1 MEKAGTGAG
10 KSGAVAR
17 ASGEFSGTSPAST
30 DFSARGQSSEDGAGE
45 SPQQQWE
52 VPSQPMGALGV
63 EALGQA
69 QMPTA
74 GAARSSAAT
83 TIDIAF
89 IHPPNEASRP
99 FIHPPA

>member
-1 MEKAGTGAG
+1 MNSA
-10 KSGAVAR
+10 
-17 ASGEFSGTSPAST
+17 AST
-30 DFSARGQSSEDGAGE
+30 DFSARGQSSERDDGAGD

-52 VPSQPMGALGV
+52 VPSQPMRAFWG

-74 GAARSSAAT
+74 GAANSSAPS

-89 IHPPNEASRP
+89 IHNPNEASRR
-99 FIHPPA
+99 FIHTARVNRKPGRSVGEP